1 MFARPFPCTQLPTT
15 TWAQL
20 LSAVYIPRF
29 SPPLHNRAVPRAVP
43 SRRRSGGTRYS
54 PTLEAEPCHQLGNA
68 VRDVSVTC
76 SGVVMQR
83 HKSGSPSPLAL
94 LGPSPPPSQIHGFS
108 CEASIARFGSGLA
121 RGKTHVLSEA
131 LRWLGS
137 DAPVE
142 KGRYCCQVAA
152 AAAWVIRSTVPPWTR
167 GPRHGPT
174 RSPDGR

>member
-94 LGPSPPPSQIHGFS
+94 LGPSPPEPDSRVFLRGQHSTVWFWL
-108 CEASIARFGSGLA
+108 GSGKNTYCQRPCAGLA
-121 RGKTHVLSEA
+121 RMHQWKRGVI
-131 LRWLGS
+131 
-137 DAPVE
+137 
-142 KGRYCCQVAA
+142 AA
-152 AAAWVIRSTVPPWTR
+152 K
-167 GPRHGPT
+167 
-174 RSPDGR
+174 SPLLLPG